1 MVILRNVVEGLITF
15 QQDAFIIEK
24 AGGQEISVW
33 FGFVPLHYI
42 DISCH
47 QPFEYNVQAD
57 PCVRTQ
63 FRLIFNKSTNL
74 PNRTTDSLQTI
85 ISLLVENL
93 GTV

>member
-1 MVILRNVVEGLITF
+1 MVILRTVVEGLITF

-24 AGGQEISVW
+24 AGGQEIIVW
-33 FGFVPLHYI
+33 YRHYI

-57 PCVRTQ
+57 LCVRTQ

-74 PNRTTDSLQTI
+74 PNRTTDSL
-85 ISLLVENL
+85 VETL
-93 GTV
+93 GAGKVP